1 MMISHEQAR
10 AAAIHLHYANEP
22 RRERVRPDVSDEVLA
37 AALAAAQ
44 NAPEESPTR
53 IADMQHYRDGAC
65 ADSRAVASMMIH
77 RIISD
82 SLR

>member
-10 AAAIHLHYANEP
+10 AAAIHLHYTGETP
-22 RRERVRPDVSDEVLA
+22 RERVRPDVSDEVLA

-44 NAPEESPTR
+44 NAPEENPGR
-53 IADMQHYRDGAC
+53 LADMQRYRDGAC
-65 ADSRAVASMMIH
+65 ADSRAVASMMIS